1 MALAARFAYDDCRSS
16 QAFPLRAGRRG
27 AQLGTFGETL
37 RKEREK
43 RGITLE
49 SVSEGTKIGTR
60 FLRAL
65 EAGQFDQLPG
75 GVFNKGF
82 VRAYARHI
90 GLDEDK
96 TVADFMAASGQS
108 APDPGETTGK
118 MAGAKEGPKPSRKG
132 NADPIRITEASQPGE
147 NQQEEPI
154 AREIPWAAL
163 AALLFLVIVVLAG
176 ARYAF
181 HLRGPKAEPAHSSPV
196 TSPHQAPSAPA
207 NPSLAPV
214 SLSALQ
220 LVIHAREDSWLSIT
234 ADGITQG
241 EIMLLAGAD
250 KTVQA
255 DKDILLKAGNVGGL
269 SFVWNGAKLP
279 SQGEEGEVITLDF
292 DGSGVRKVPPTTSP
306 VTQP

>member
-1 MALAARFAYDDCRSS
+1 MS
-16 QAFPLRAGRRG
+16 
-27 AQLGTFGETL
+27 TFGETL

-43 RGITLE
+43 RGVTLE

-82 VRAYARHI
+82 VRAYARHV
-90 GLDEDK
+90 GLDEEK
-96 TVADFMAASGQS
+96 TLADFMAASGQG
-108 APDPGETTGK
+108 APDPAETTGK
-118 MAGAKEGPKPSRKG
+118 MAGAKESFKPSRKG
-132 NADPIRITEASQPGE
+132 AEPIRITEASQSAE
-147 NQQEEPI
+147 KQQGEPI
-154 AREIPWAAL
+154 AREIPCAAL

-181 HLRGPKAEPAHSSPV
+181 HLRRATAEPAQSSPV
-196 TSPHQAPSAPA
+196 TSPHHAPSATTSPGPA
-207 NPSLAPV
+207 NPVPV
-214 SLSALQ
+214 SPSALQ

-234 ADGITQG
+234 TDGVTQG
-241 EIMLLAGAD
+241 EIMLLAGTD

-269 SFVWNGAKLP
+269 SFVWNGAKLL

-292 DGSGVRKVPPTTSP
+292 DAAGVRKVPPTTSP

>member
-1 MALAARFAYDDCRSS
+1 MS
-16 QAFPLRAGRRG
+16 
-27 AQLGTFGETL
+27 TFGETL

-43 RGITLE
+43 RGVTLE

-82 VRAYARHI
+82 VRAYARHV
-90 GLDEDK
+90 GLDEEK

-118 MAGAKEGPKPSRKG
+118 MAGAKENPKPSRKG
-132 NADPIRITEASQPGE
+132 TDPIRITEASQPAAK
-147 NQQEEPI
+147 QQGEPI

-163 AALLFLVIVVLAG
+163 AALLFLVVVVLAG

-181 HLRGPKAEPAHSSPV
+181 HLRRAKAEPAQSSPV
-196 TSPHQAPSAPA
+196 TSPHHAPSATTSPSPA
-207 NPSLAPV
+207 APTPAPV

-234 ADGITQG
+234 TDGVTQG
-241 EIMLLAGAD
+241 EIMLLAGTD

-269 SFVWNGAKLP
+269 SFVWNGAKLA

-292 DGSGVRKVPPTTSP
+292 DAAGVRKVPPPTSP